1 MIKEIMYVL
10 LIGGTVASYIYL
22 ITHFIKEKI
31 YKELTVFDLLILISG
46 PIGLFIIILI
56 GFFSYDDQQ

>member
-1 MIKEIMYVL
+1 MLAL
-10 LIGGTVASYIYL
+10 LIAFSIASYVYL

-31 YKELTVFDLLILISG
+31 YKELTVFDLLILLSG
-46 PIGLFIIILI
+46 PIGLLIIIII

>member
-1 MIKEIMYVL
+1 MIEAIIYAL
-10 LIGGTVASYIYL
+10 LIAISVASYVYL

-31 YKELTVFDLLILISG
+31 YKELTMFDLLILLSG
-46 PIGLFIIILI
+46 PIGLLIIIII